1 GHGNRWITL
10 LLEGVKTNRMA
21 LGARIK
27 VRVET
32 EEGDRDIH
40 ATVSSGGSFGAS
52 SLQQE
57 IGLGRATGIKAVEV
71 YWPATGKT
79 QNLSTLT
86 LDGFYRI
93 REGEARATP
102 LERSSFD
109 LVPPVR

>member
-1 GHGNRWITL
+1 
-10 LLEGVKTNRMA
+10 VKTNRMA

-27 VRVET
+27 VTVAT
-32 EEGDRDIH
+32 GEGDRDIH

-71 YWPATGKT
+71 FWPVTGKT
-79 QNLSTLT
+79 RTLSNLS

-93 REGEARATP
+93 REGEARAVP
-102 LERSSFD
+102 LERASFD
-109 LVPPVR
+109 LASPAR